1 MDEAFAVIMAFSRL
15 YAGVHYP
22 TDVVSGI
29 IVSFVGGFL
38 TWHLRSTI
46 FDRKHPS
53 CQQNKNLDSSQ
64 FLPSF

>member
-29 IVSFVGGFL
+29 IVAFVGGCL

-46 FDRKHPS
+46 FDRK
-53 CQQNKNLDSSQ
+53 
-64 FLPSF
+64 